1 MGIVTDLIAG
11 GVGGNIAA
19 AVLKKLDLGPVGN
32 TIAGIVGGVGGGQ
45 LLGMLMSGGA
55 AAASGGGGMDMSS
68 ILGNVAGGGVGGAI
82 VMAIVGAIK
91 TQMSK
96 SST

>member
-1 MGIVTDLIAG
+1 LIAG

-45 LLGMLMSGGA
+45 LLSMLMSGGA